1 MFQRNALH
9 KLKEWSENPYRKPL
23 VLRGARQ
30 VGKTT
35 LVNIFAQNFIE
46 FISLNLEIPSE
57 RAIFEDGKTISEI
70 ISAIFFIKGKPVSS
84 EKTLIF
90 IDEIQNSPKAV
101 AWLRYFFEEAP
112 QFYVIAA
119 GSLLESLIDNQ
130 ISFPVGRV
138 SYLPVRP
145 FSFSEFLQAM
155 AETQSLEVLNQIPF
169 PEYAHEKL
177 LDLFRKYTL
186 IGGMPEI
193 VKNYAVKP
201 DMVVISAIYDEL
213 LTSYLDDVE
222 KYSKNSENAKVLR
235 HIISN
240 IFNEAGSRI
249 TFEKFGN
256 SNYRSRE
263 MKEAFLTLEKTFL
276 LNLVYPVTSAQLPLS
291 PNYKKSPKLQ
301 VIDTGLINY
310 SAGLQKEY
318 FGSTLLTD
326 IYRGRI
332 AEHITGQELLA
343 INYTMTKKN
352 HFWTKEKSS
361 DSEIDFV
368 FQYNGM
374 IIPIEVKSG
383 KSGKL
388 RSLNEY
394 MDSTNHHYAIR
405 VYADKLN
412 ISKSVTRSGKI
423 FWLMNLPFYLIHKIE
438 DYCGWFMAEVNNY
451 QKNK

>member
-1 MFQRNALH
+1 MFQRNALF

-46 FISLNLEIPSE
+46 FISLNLEIPGE
-57 RAIFEDGKTISEI
+57 KAIFEDGKTISEI
-70 ISAIFFIKGKPVSS
+70 ISAIFFVKGKPVNS

-90 IDEIQNSPKAV
+90 IDEIQTSPKAV
-101 AWLRYFFEEAP
+101 TWLRYFYEEAP

-145 FSFSEFLQAM
+145 FSYSEFLQAM
-155 AETQSLEVLNQIPF
+155 GETQSLEVLTQIPF

-201 DMVVISAIYDEL
+201 DIVAISSVYDEL

-240 IFNEAGSRI
+240 IFNEAGRRI

-276 LNLVYPVTSAQLPLS
+276 LNLVYPVTSTQLPLS
-291 PNYKKSPKLQ
+291 PDYKKSPKLQ

-310 SAGLQKEY
+310 SAGLQKEF
-318 FGSTLLTD
+318 FGTAQLTD
-326 IYRGRI
+326 IYRGKI
-332 AEHITGQELLA
+332 AEHITGQELLS
-343 INYTMTKKN
+343 INYSMTKKN
-352 HFWTKEKSS
+352 HFWIKEKIS
-361 DSEIDFV
+361 DAEIDFV
-368 FQYNGM
+368 YQYDGM
-374 IIPIEVKSG
+374 IIPVEVKSG

-388 RSLNEY
+388 RSLNEF
-394 MDSTNHHYAIR
+394 METANHNYAIR
-405 VYADKLN
+405 VYSEKLS
-412 ISKSVTRSGKI
+412 ISKSTTRLGKP
-423 FWLMNLPFYLIHKIE
+423 FWLLNLPFYLVHKIE
-438 DYCGWFMAEVNNY
+438 DYCVWFINEVNNESVE
-451 QKNK
+451 